1 MMNKDYDIIVIGGGP
16 AGYVAAIKSAQLGAR
31 TALVEKDEL
40 GGTCLNRGCIPTK
53 NYLKSAE
60 FIYEL
65 KEVKKRGIN
74 INDPGFSIDMP
85 AAVKAKNTVVKKLTS
100 GVGSLLRANKVKVYK
115 GTGIIKEAG
124 KVEIDGTEIITATS
138 IILAGGSKAIKIPIP
153 GVESPGV
160 MTSDEI
166 LDIQEIPKRL
176 AVIGGG
182 IIGIEM
188 AMVFN
193 AFGSRIT
200 VVELD
205 KRILPFL
212 DSEISET
219 LLKSCR
225 EKGIEIKTG
234 IRLEKIEDT
243 GSGLKLY
250 LANGDTIN
258 TDKALLSIGRQADL
272 SCAGE
277 IGLSVDKGKLTANDR
292 METAVPGIFS
302 VGDLNGQKMLAH
314 AAFKMGETAAVN
326 AAVYAGLDIEE
337 APAVADLRFVPSILY
352 AVPEAGSVGMTEE
365 EAGKQYDIAVG
376 NFPLAANGRALAS
389 GAPEGF
395 VKIIA
400 DKKYGELLGVQIV
413 GHGASE
419 IINEAA
425 SLMAME
431 ITVHEIADIIHGHP
445 TISEAFMEA
454 AADCLGRCIHLPP
467 ARS

>member
-1 MMNKDYDIIVIGGGP
+1 M
-16 AGYVAAIKSAQLGAR
+16 S
-31 TALVEKDEL
+31 
-40 GGTCLNRGCIPTK
+40 
-53 NYLKSAE
+53 
-60 FIYEL
+60 
-65 KEVKKRGIN
+65 
-74 INDPGFSIDMP
+74 

-115 GTGIIKEAG
+115 GTGVIKEAG
-124 KVEIDGTEIITATS
+124 KVAIDGKEVITALST
-138 IILAGGSKAIKIPIP
+138 ILAGGSKAIKIPIP
-153 GVESPGV
+153 GVESPGIL
-160 MTSDEI
+160 TSDEI
-166 LDIQEIPKRL
+166 LGIQEIPKRL

-188 AMVFN
+188 AMIFN
-193 AFGSRIT
+193 AFGSRVTI
-200 VVELD
+200 VELD
-205 KRILPFL
+205 KRILPFM
-212 DSEISET
+212 DSEVSDI

-234 IRLEKIEDT
+234 ISLEKIEDT

-258 TDKALLSIGRQADL
+258 ADKALLSIGRQADL

-277 IGLSVDKGKLTANDR
+277 IGLSVDRGKLTANDR

-326 AAVYAGLDIEE
+326 AAIYAGLDIEE
-337 APAVADLRFVPSILY
+337 APATADLRFVPSILY
-352 AVPEAGSVGMTEE
+352 AVPEAGSVGLTEE

-376 NFPLAANGRALAS
+376 KFPLAANGRALAS

-400 DKKYGELLGVQIV
+400 DKKYGEILGVQIV

-431 ITVHEIADIIHGHP
+431 ITVHEVADIIHGHP
-445 TISEAFMEA
+445 TVSEAFMEA